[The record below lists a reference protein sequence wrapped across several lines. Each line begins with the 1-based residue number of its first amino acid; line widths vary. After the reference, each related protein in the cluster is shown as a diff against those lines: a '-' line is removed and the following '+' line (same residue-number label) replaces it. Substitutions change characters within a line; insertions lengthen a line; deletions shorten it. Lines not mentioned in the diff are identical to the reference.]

1 MVCNNTVSTAANSLR
16 IRREVTVLQLLISL
30 ESCICKRCFEQDVDV
45 ILIGIHLNDLRLP
58 VLLKDRPADFQE
70 SVVQLSGNNGMTIF
84 CDDSQAEVLMQT
96 WGIYLAAVAYII
108 DFLSTHWDTVKAK
121 DCASEKRS
129 LLRL

>member
-1 MVCNNTVSTAANSLR
+1 M
-16 IRREVTVLQLLISL
+16 
-30 ESCICKRCFEQDVDV
+30 

-58 VLLKDRPADFQE
+58 VLLKDRPADFQK

-96 WGIYLAAVAYII
+96 WGIYRAAVAYII

-121 DCASEKRS
+121 DYANEKRS